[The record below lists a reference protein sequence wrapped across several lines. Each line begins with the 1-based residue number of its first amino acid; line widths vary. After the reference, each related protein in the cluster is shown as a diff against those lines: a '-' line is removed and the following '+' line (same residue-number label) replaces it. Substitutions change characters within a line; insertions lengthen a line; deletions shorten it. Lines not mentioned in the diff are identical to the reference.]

1 MEKINVDD
9 AVGMVLCHDMTEIK
23 DNKKTVPFRKGHI
36 LKPEDIE
43 HLKSMGKFH
52 IYVWDTEKGYIHEND
67 GAEIMLN
74 SAVGKGIAHSEIKEG
89 KIELTADIDGM
100 LRINKDALFK
110 LNMLDNI
117 CFSTVHG
124 NRVVKKGS
132 KLAGMRVIPL
142 VIDEKTMDEFKKI
155 SAENYPIIEVVPF
168 EKTETGIVITGNE
181 IKKGLKKDAFEP
193 VLRKKSEECNSEVI
207 KVIFSGDETKDIVDA
222 IKECIDK
229 GANLVAVTG
238 GMSVDPDDTTPDA
251 IKELGGELITYGT
264 PVLPGA
270 MFMLS
275 YIGDVAVVGLPSCV
289 MYRNASI
296 YDLVVPRLLLGEK
309 LKKEDFASM
318 GYGGYCLACDVCKYP
333 ECAYGV

>member
-100 LRINKDALFK
+100 LRIDKDALFK

-168 EKTETGIVITGNE
+168 EKTKTGIVITDRN
-181 IKKGLKKDAFEP
+181 KK
-193 VLRKKSEECNSEVI
+193 RI
-207 KVIFSGDETKDIVDA
+207 
-222 IKECIDK
+222 
-229 GANLVAVTG
+229 
-238 GMSVDPDDTTPDA
+238 
-251 IKELGGELITYGT
+251 
-264 PVLPGA
+264 
-270 MFMLS
+270 
-275 YIGDVAVVGLPSCV
+275 
-289 MYRNASI
+289 
-296 YDLVVPRLLLGEK
+296 EK
-309 LKKEDFASM
+309 RCF
-318 GYGGYCLACDVCKYP
+318 
-333 ECAYGV
+333 